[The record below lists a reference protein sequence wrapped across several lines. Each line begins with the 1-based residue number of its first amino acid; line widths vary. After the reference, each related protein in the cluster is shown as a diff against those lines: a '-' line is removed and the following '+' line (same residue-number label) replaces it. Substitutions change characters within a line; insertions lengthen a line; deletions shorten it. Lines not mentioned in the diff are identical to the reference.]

1 MVKGLVMAITWNN
14 RPGFSLTDI
23 IIAMGIMLFVGIFMV
38 QFSLGSY
45 TNSKEA
51 RSRHAACL
59 SAEKKISELSLQA
72 YAKNGSD
79 KDTVDHVI
87 CGRQW
92 TITNVNNM
100 KRINVSVTYQTSKGT
115 SRQVALS
122 GVVK

>member
-1 MVKGLVMAITWNN
+1 MLVKSKN
-14 RPGFSLTDI
+14 RSGFSLTDI
-23 IIAMGIMLFVGIFMV
+23 LIAMGIMLFVGIFMV
-38 QFSLGSY
+38 QFSLGTY

-51 RSRHAACL
+51 RSRNAACL

-72 YAKNGSD
+72 FAKNGSD
-79 KDTVDHVI
+79 KDTIDHVI